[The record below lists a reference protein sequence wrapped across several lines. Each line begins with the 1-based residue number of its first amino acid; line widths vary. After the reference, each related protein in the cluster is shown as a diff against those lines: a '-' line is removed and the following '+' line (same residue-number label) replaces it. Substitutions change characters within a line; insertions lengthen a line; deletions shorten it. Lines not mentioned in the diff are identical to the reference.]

1 MSQPQNTIGFYYRTD
16 DQHYTQGDLHQW
28 ISVLRSLQVRWLVL
42 PASEKQGV
50 PEPFIRG
57 LLRAGV
63 DPVIHLTSTF
73 SSIDPNDIQPAIASY
88 ASWGARMVVVGDRPN
103 LRRQWTPA
111 DWARGGLVEQFLDRF
126 IPIWQAQIQHGLPP
140 VFPPLE
146 PGGDY
151 WDTAFLQSCLTSLV
165 RRGKENLARELILS
179 IYAWTYDKPLDW
191 GAGGPDAWP
200 ESRPYITPKGS
211 QDQIGFCIADWYEG
225 IARKVIDAELQ
236 IIVLGG
242 GVEPARAHTGRDPQ
256 REAEI
261 HAAIAETVLTG
272 TYSKRLVGFCFYPLT
287 GGEGQARWYGEDLAA
302 SPSAENLERLMLTA
316 PITAPPASPVKP
328 ISHYVLLGSGENR
341 DLARDWKSIE
351 PYVIALRP
359 AVGFS
364 ESAARLASQ
373 VTIIGDGAAV
383 SEEIETRLRDQGCH
397 VRRFN
402 DPGSEEFL
410 LAVAEMASDEQAIRG
425 V

>member
-42 PASEKQGV
+42 PDHGDHGV

-63 DPVIHLTSTF
+63 DPVIHITSPF
-73 SSIDPNDIQPAIASY
+73 SAIDPQDIQQAIASY
-88 ASWGARMVVVGDRPN
+88 ANWGVRMVVVGDRSN
-103 LRRQWTPA
+103 LRQQWSPA
-111 DWARGGLVEQFLDRF
+111 AWARGGLVEQFLDRYV
-126 IPIWQAQIQHGLPP
+126 PIWQSQLNHGLPP

-151 WDTAFLQSCLTSLV
+151 WDTAFLQSCLTSLL
-165 RRGKENLARELILS
+165 RRGQENLARELILG

-191 GAGGPDAWP
+191 GSGGPDAWP

-211 QDQIGFCIADWYEG
+211 QDQIGFCIADWYEA
-225 IARKVIDAELQ
+225 IARKVIGTELPLF
-236 IIVLGG
+236 VLGG
-242 GVEPARAHTGRDPQ
+242 GVEPAKPLAERDPQ
-256 REAEI
+256 GEAEI
-261 HAAIAETVLTG
+261 HAAIAESVLAN
-272 TYSKRLVGFCFYPLT
+272 TYSEKLVGFCFFPLT
-287 GGEGQARWYGEDLAA
+287 GGEGHPRWYGEDLAA
-302 SPSAENLERLMLTA
+302 SASAENLERLILTA

-328 ISHYVLLGSGENR
+328 IPHYVLLGSGENR
-341 DLARDWKSIE
+341 DLTRDWKGIE
-351 PYVIALRP
+351 PLVIALKP

-364 ESAARLASQ
+364 ASAARLASR
-373 VTIIGDGAAV
+373 VTIIGDGTAV
-383 SEEIETRLRDQGCH
+383 SEEIETKLRDQGCH

-410 LAVAEMASDEQAIRG
+410 LAVAEMASDQQATRG